1 MKAFYETRSEPFF
14 IGEMTHSVFP
24 LHVHGIVEMVCLLRG
39 ECEME
44 IDGKPVTLRAGD
56 AAIAFPL
63 VPHSFDRISEDISG
77 LAAFFSADLIPEFAP
92 VFHTQL
98 PDPPVAHGINIE
110 NEDFHLAAEKLT
122 ALPESSPSRTAY
134 LHLLLANLL
143 SVLRFHTA
151 AAYRERDLGTKVVR
165 YVYDHACENITLSSA
180 AHDLGVS
187 ESHLSHLFA
196 QQFHVNFRR
205 FINAIR
211 IDKAIMLMRDPYMT
225 LTQVCYQCGYDNP
238 RTFRRSFVRETG
250 ALPAA
255 YMRSARES
263 VKVNGAQK

>member
-1 MKAFYETRSEPFF
+1 MKAFYEARSEPFF
-14 IGEMTHSVFP
+14 IGEMTHYVFP

-44 IDGKPVTLRAGD
+44 IDGKPAVLRAGD

-63 VPHSFDRISEDISG
+63 VPHSFEKVSEDVSG

-98 PDPPVAHGINIE
+98 PDQPVARGIRE
-110 NEDFHLAAEKLT
+110 NPDFLLAAEKLMK
-122 ALPESSPSRTAY
+122 LPEDSPSRLAY

-143 SVLRFHTA
+143 SVLRFHQA
-151 AAYRERDLGTKVVR
+151 AAFRERDLGTKVVR
-165 YVYDHACENITLSSA
+165 YIFDHACENISLSSA
-180 AHDLGVS
+180 AHDLGIS

-225 LTQVCYQCGYDNP
+225 LTQVCYQCGYDNA
-238 RTFRRSFVRETG
+238 RTFRRSFIRETG
-250 ALPAA
+250 QLPAA
-255 YMRSARES
+255 YLRSARES
-263 VKVNGAQK
+263 AKENGAEK

>member
-14 IGEMTHSVFP
+14 IGEMTHDAFP
-24 LHVHGIVEMVCLLRG
+24 LHVHGIVEMVYLMRG

-44 IDGKPVTLRAGD
+44 IDGKPVTLQAGD

-63 VPHSFDRISEDISG
+63 VPHSFERISGDVGG

-98 PDPPVAHGINIE
+98 PDQPVARAIKDNG
-110 NEDFHLAAEKLT
+110 DFLLAAEKLMT
-122 ALPESSPSRTAY
+122 LPEDSPSRTAY

-143 SVLRFHTA
+143 SALRFHTA
-151 AAYRERDLGTKVVR
+151 AAFRERDLSTKMVR
-165 YVYDHACENITLSSA
+165 YIYDHACENITLSSA
-180 AHDLGVS
+180 AHDLGIS
-187 ESHLSHLFA
+187 ESHLSHLFT

-225 LTQVCYQCGYDNP
+225 LTQVCYQCGYDNA
-238 RTFRRSFVRETG
+238 RTFRRSFIRETG
-250 ALPAA
+250 TLPGA
-255 YMRSARES
+255 YMRSARENA
-263 VKVNGAQK
+263 KVGGTEK

>member
-14 IGEMTHSVFP
+14 IGEMTHSAFP
-24 LHVHGIVEMVCLLRG
+24 LHVHGIVEMVYLLRG

-63 VPHSFDRISEDISG
+63 VPHSFDRISGDVNG

-98 PDPPVAHGINIE
+98 PDPPVARDMKQND
-110 NEDFHLAAEKLT
+110 DFRLAAEKLN
-122 ALPESSPSRTAY
+122 ALPETSPSRTAY

-143 SVLRFHTA
+143 NVLQFHTA
-151 AAYRERDLGTKVVR
+151 ADYRERDLGTKVVR
-165 YVYDHACENITLSSA
+165 YIYDHACENITLNSA

-211 IDKAIMLMRDPYMT
+211 IDKAIMLMRDPYLT
-225 LTQVCYQCGYDNP
+225 LTQVCYQCGYDNA
-238 RTFRRSFVRETG
+238 RTFRRSFIRETG
-250 ALPAA
+250 MLPAA

-263 VKVNGAQK
+263 AKDGGAGK